1 VDFQTPKG
9 SRDLSAIAASFVRQN
24 VDVILAGGPEASLKA
39 ARQAT
44 STIPIVMVALN
55 YDPVAK
61 GHVTSLGHPG
71 GNVTG
76 VLSLAPE
83 QGAKQLELL
92 KEVLPKVTRMGVLWD
107 VFAADQMPI
116 LEASAPKLNVQ
127 LEKVEVRPQYD
138 LGRAFLTLRQRR
150 VGAVLVV
157 GSPTFFRDQ
166 AKIAALAIQHHL
178 PAGGS
183 VSYVAGGLLLGYG
196 VPAGVPYAHAA
207 DYVDRILKGAKPGDL
222 PIEQPTKFELVINLK
237 TAKALGLTI
246 PPSLLQRADQVI
258 E

>member
-1 VDFQTPKG
+1 
-9 SRDLSAIAASFVRQN
+9 
-24 VDVILAGGPEASLKA
+24 VIIAGGPEASLKA

-44 STIPIVMVALN
+44 NTIPIVMVALN

-76 VLSLAPE
+76 VLSLALE

-92 KEVLPKVTRMGVLWD
+92 KEVLPKVTRVGVLWD

-138 LGRAFLTLRQRR
+138 LERPFLTLAQRR

-166 AKIAALAIQHHL
+166 AKIGALAIRHHL

-222 PIEQPTKFELVINLK
+222 PIEQPTKFEVVINLK

-246 PPSLLQRADQVI
+246 PPSLLKRADQVI